1 VNRTATNAAAQHTL
15 TAASTRTAT
24 DEPALKHALVD
35 LHLRSI
41 VKVVR
46 GLHGTVPG
54 IGVLKMPNG
63 HLRNA
68 ALIDFASAFATQ
80 AAVYASIL
88 TEHGLPADFVTQLRS
103 AIDAFQS
110 SIGAR
115 GAARNNVRGASKSI
129 QNDIALGRRIIT
141 VLDGVISRHL
151 VGSAHDLAVWA
162 AAKRVGSR
170 TTSGQ
175 GFGLVDEPI
184 GPLNQPTSPVVQSAS
199 PVNQQA
205 A

>member
-1 VNRTATNAAAQHTL
+1 MNANQQRVLFSFRRVITFVDARPNLVAGNTPESTAIAAQVAALKDIVSRTATNAAAQITL
-15 TAASTRTAT
+15 TAASTRRAT
-24 DEPALKHALVD
+24 DEPALKQALVD
-35 LHLRSI
+35 HHLRTI

-54 IGVLKMPNG
+54 IGVLRMPNG

-110 SIGAR
+110 SIHAR

-129 QNDIALGRRIIT
+129 QND
-141 VLDGVISRHL
+141 
-151 VGSAHDLAVWA
+151 
-162 AAKRVGSR
+162 
-170 TTSGQ
+170 
-175 GFGLVDEPI
+175 
-184 GPLNQPTSPVVQSAS
+184 
-199 PVNQQA
+199 
-205 A
+205 